1 MSTVFSDLIKISE
14 VKIGFSL
21 FRVYFEEDGGRY
33 ILKTVHTEKKSKT
46 FVDKE
51 RLELIS
57 RGDRWF
63 VDFVKYIAGYEKL
76 AADDVAGILEK
87 SLGGQK

>member
-1 MSTVFSDLIKISE
+1 MSTVFSDLTKISE

-21 FRVYFEEDGGRY
+21 FRIYFEEEGRY

-51 RLELIS
+51 WLELIS
-57 RGDRWF
+57 RGDRWL
-63 VDFVKYIAGYEKL
+63 VDFARYIAGYEKL

>member
-21 FRVYFEEDGGRY
+21 FRIYFEEEGRC
-33 ILKTVHTEKKSKT
+33 ILKTVHTKKKSKT

-63 VDFVKYIAGYEKL
+63 VDFARYIAGYEKL
-76 AADDVAGILEK
+76 AADEVAAILKK